1 MLDDLGLVAAIQWL
15 AENNLEKAGVIVHFK
30 TTGRVKRLGIQLE
43 TVLFRA
49 IQEVVHNIARHADA
63 KSVYISLNFNKG
75 AINIRLTDDGRGFD
89 VEEAMST
96 KDRPRGLGLLGMK
109 ERVELVRG
117 SLSIRSR
124 SGGGGTEINIEIPLS

>member
-1 MLDDLGLVAAIQWL
+1 
-15 AENNLEKAGVIVHFK
+15 
-30 TTGRVKRLGIQLE
+30 
-43 TVLFRA
+43 
-49 IQEVVHNIARHADA
+49 
-63 KSVYISLNFNKG
+63 
-75 AINIRLTDDGRGFD
+75 
-89 VEEAMST
+89 MST